1 MNTNLKQQF
10 KKLSFVCIMTG
21 FFWAQNVYAEEQ
33 NFVSPEKN
41 IAISDNGL
49 VFSVQTRAETVG
61 QMLTEQKIKIGDHDA
76 VYPSQDEKLFAST
89 NVIIQRAKKITIV
102 DGSEKIATYT
112 FERVVEEAVWEN
124 PNLNLGEDDFTV
136 PSRSSLIK
144 DGMEIKITHVL
155 IKEENKDEPIDFK
168 TVTNEDDKLSWR
180 EKKVT
185 QKGEKGIKQ
194 VKYKVVYYNG
204 KEISRKV
211 LEKNVTKDP
220 VDEIVT
226 QGTFVKVGKTHTGV
240 ASWYAYTGT
249 MSAANPWL
257 PMGSYVRVINQDNG
271 KSVIVKINDR
281 GPFGNGRII
290 DLDKAAFAKIASL
303 GAGVA
308 NIKMEVITN

>member
-1 MNTNLKQQF
+1 MNMKQSCKYALF
-10 KKLSFVCIMTG
+10 ACIAAG
-21 FFWAQNVYAEEQ
+21 FFLATGAWAEDGQD
-33 NFVSPEKN
+33 FVSPEKS
-41 IAISDNGL
+41 ISISDNGL
-49 VFSVQTRAETVG
+49 VFSVQTKAETVG
-61 QMLTEQKIKIGDHDA
+61 QLLTEQKIKIGEFDA
-76 VYPSQDEKLFAST
+76 VYPNQDEKLFAST
-89 NVIIQRAKKITIV
+89 NVIIQRAKKITII

-112 FERVVEEAVWEN
+112 FERVVEKAIWEN
-124 PNLNLGEDDFTV
+124 PKLNLGEDDFTV

-155 IKEENKDEPIDFK
+155 IKEETKDEPIDFK
-168 TVTNEDDKLSWR
+168 TITNEDDKLSWR

-204 KEISRKV
+204 QEISRKV
-211 LEKNVTKDP
+211 LEKNVTKEP
-220 VDEIVT
+220 IEEVVT

-240 ASWYAYTGT
+240 ASWYAFTGT
-249 MSAANPWL
+249 MAAANPWL
-257 PMGSYVRVINQDNG
+257 PMGSYVRVTNQDNG

-290 DLDKAAFAKIASL
+290 DLDKVAFAKIASL

>member
-1 MNTNLKQQF
+1 MNINLKQHF
-10 KKLSFVCIMTG
+10 KKLSFACIMAG
-21 FFWAQNVYAEEQ
+21 FFWAANVYAEEQ

-49 VFSVQTRAETVG
+49 VFSVQTSAETVG
-61 QMLTEQKIKIGDHDA
+61 QMLTEQKIKIGEHDA
-76 VYPSQDEKLFAST
+76 VYPSQNEKLFAST
-89 NVIIQRAKKITIV
+89 NVIIQRAKKITII

-112 FERVVEEAVWEN
+112 FERVVENAVWEN
-124 PNLNLGEDDFTV
+124 PSLNLGEDDFTV

-155 IKEENKDEPIDFK
+155 IKEETKDEPIDFK

-204 KEISRKV
+204 QEISRKV

-220 VDEIVT
+220 VEEIVT

-249 MSAANPWL
+249 MAAANPWL

>member
-1 MNTNLKQQF
+1 MNINLKQNF
-10 KKLSFVCIMTG
+10 KKLSFVCIVAG
-21 FFWAQNVYAEEQ
+21 FFWAANVYAEEQ

-61 QMLTEQKIKIGDHDA
+61 QMLTEQKIKIGEHDA

-112 FERVVEEAVWEN
+112 FERVVENAVWEN

-155 IKEENKDEPIDFK
+155 IKEETKDEPIDFK
-168 TVTNEDDKLSWR
+168 TVINEDDKLSWR

-204 KEISRKV
+204 QEISRKV

-220 VDEIVT
+220 IEEIVT
-226 QGTFVKVGKTHTGV
+226 QGTFVKIGKTHTGV

-249 MSAANPWL
+249 MAAANPWL